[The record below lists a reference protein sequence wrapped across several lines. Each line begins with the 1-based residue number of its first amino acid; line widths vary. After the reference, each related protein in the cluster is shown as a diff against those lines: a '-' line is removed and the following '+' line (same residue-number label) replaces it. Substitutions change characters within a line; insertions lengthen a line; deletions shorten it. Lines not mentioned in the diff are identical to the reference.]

1 MLILYTAGVIKK
13 LVPVF
18 LFACERCCWSY
29 FSHLQ
34 QRKPTYATRCAVE
47 GDEGVCVCVG
57 GGQVDPNKFGNTVLL
72 LLLFIF
78 FFLSYVISP
87 LKDKK

>member
-1 MLILYTAGVIKK
+1 M
-13 LVPVF
+13 
-18 LFACERCCWSY
+18 
-29 FSHLQ
+29 
-34 QRKPTYATRCAVE
+34 
-47 GDEGVCVCVG
+47 CVG

>member
-47 GDEGVCVCVG
+47 GDEGVCVCV
-57 GGQVDPNKFGNTVLL
+57 
-72 LLLFIF
+72 
-78 FFLSYVISP
+78 
-87 LKDKK
+87 